1 MKLIRRIFLPFCFV
15 FCCYGSYAQ
24 PVKTKDLVRHL
35 SREDLHDYLLYQSK
49 KEKANAVG
57 AAILGP
63 LFSGIGL
70 YLLNKEH
77 ATANWQDNSPSKM
90 YGTLLTSFGVVL
102 SVSSIPLFV
111 SAGQTRREADL
122 LLTAGYTTP
131 FQRIVAA
138 PGAGVR
144 ITF

>member
-1 MKLIRRIFLPFCFV
+1 MSDMGAPFNGEGRPPGFLYPNGWNEEKVQAVVSDWALAIFIPPSSV
-15 FCCYGSYAQ
+15 VDDDQ
-24 PVKTKDLVRHL
+24 MV
-35 SREDLHDYLLYQSK
+35 
-49 KEKANAVG
+49 VG

-77 ATANWQDNSPSKM
+77 ATANWQDNSPSRM

-111 SAGQTRREADL
+111 SAGKTRREADL
-122 LLTAGYTTP
+122 LLTAGYVTP
-131 FQRIVAA
+131 FQSLVAA

-144 ITF
+144 ISF

>member
-1 MKLIRRIFLPFCFV
+1 
-15 FCCYGSYAQ
+15 
-24 PVKTKDLVRHL
+24 
-35 SREDLHDYLLYQSK
+35 
-49 KEKANAVG
+49 KANAVS

-77 ATANWQDNSPSKM
+77 ASANWQDNSSSRM

-111 SAGQTRREADL
+111 SAGKTKREADL
-122 LLTAGYTTP
+122 LLTAGYATP
-131 FQRIVAA
+131 FQNVVPA